1 MYNIS
6 KGRLELLRLLGS
18 DLQDT
23 VLVSDSL
30 LNWLRVTRRNLTD
43 ASKKLLWYSYILCD
57 KYEQCDTI
65 PIDVGEVSCIE
76 GGYRIT
82 IDSHD
87 LNYLMK
93 TNGVIENTSLDVVTK
108 GKNRTREEIQK
119 IVGELGSMA
128 VLEVTDEHFKA
139 IAFARTVEY
148 IKDTGEFYIDV
159 NREFIVAMREAV
171 EFSQVYGRL
180 QSATSYILTNAEL
193 LLYSWIVMNDKA
205 IETQKILGNVD
216 YQGVSFAELCSRLG
230 LNGRPIDNKK
240 VIDRCLEGINKKLGL
255 HIKLFPY
262 YKGRRL
268 VRIRFYC
275 EEGGVHVGK
284 YFGQKKST
292 NDSRPTTILVNLYKI
307 KYKAYYGKDLS
318 EREENKLHFAIV
330 DFFKNHAL
338 DFKDE
343 EDKDWFVDNVL
354 EGLFEKYDSLGY
366 SSPEFPR
373 FCANNLKTFVIDNI
387 INNIPNKKKES
398 TSSLTGKVGTVPMEH
413 QDWMDQGKEY
423 TDEDWEREY

>member
-6 KGRLELLRLLGS
+6 KGRLDLLRLLGS

-65 PIDVGEVSCIE
+65 SIDVGEVSCIE

-87 LNYLMK
+87 FNYLMK
-93 TNGVIENTSLDVVTK
+93 TSGVVENNSLDVVTK

-148 IKDTGEFYIDV
+148 IKESGTFYIDV
-159 NREFIVAMREAV
+159 NRDFIVAMREAV
-171 EFSQVYGRL
+171 KFSQVYGRL
-180 QSATSYILTNAEL
+180 QSATSYILTNGEL

-230 LNGRPIDNKK
+230 LNGKPKDNMI
-240 VIDRCLEGINKKLGL
+240 VINRCLEGINSKLGL
-255 HIKLFPY
+255 HIKSFPY

-284 YFGQKKST
+284 YFGEKKT
-292 NDSRPTTILVNLYKI
+292 NNGRPTNILVNLYKI
-307 KYKAYYGKDLS
+307 KYEKYYDCKLS
-318 EREENKLHFAIV
+318 EREESKLHFAIV
-330 DFFKNHAL
+330 EFFKSHSL
-338 DFKDE
+338 DFKKE
-343 EDKDWFVDNVL
+343 EDKDWFIENVL
-354 EGLFEKYDSLGY
+354 DVVFERYDKLGY
-366 SSPEFPR
+366 SSIDFPK
-373 FCANNLKTFVIDNI
+373 FCANNLKTWVIDNI
-387 INNIPNKKKES
+387 INNIPNKKKEDKG
-398 TSSLTGKVGTVPMEH
+398 SLTGVVSDFDSIVGESNKLDESEME
-413 QDWMDQGKEY
+413 EF
-423 TDEDWEREY
+423 

>member
-1 MYNIS
+1 MYNNS
-6 KGRLELLRLLGS
+6 KGRVELLRLLGS

-23 VLVSDSL
+23 ILVSDSL

-57 KYEQCDTI
+57 KYEHCDDI
-65 PIDVGEVSCIE
+65 PIDIGEVDCIE

-82 IDSHD
+82 IDPHD
-87 LNYLMK
+87 FNYLMR
-93 TNGVIENTSLDVVTK
+93 TSGVVENNSLDVITK

-139 IAFARTVEY
+139 IAFARRVEY
-148 IKDTGEFYIDV
+148 IKESGTFYIDV
-159 NREFIVAMREAV
+159 NRDFIVAMREAV
-171 EFSQVYGRL
+171 KFSQVYGRL
-180 QSATSYILTNAEL
+180 QSATSYILTNGEL

-240 VIDRCLEGINKKLGL
+240 VIDRCLYGINTKLGL

-284 YFGQKKST
+284 YFGEKKT
-292 NDSRPTTILVNLYKI
+292 NNGRPTNILVNLYKI
-307 KYKAYYGKDLS
+307 KYENYYGCKLS
-318 EREENKLHFAIV
+318 EREESKLHFAIV
-330 DFFKNHAL
+330 DFFKTHSL
-338 DFKDE
+338 DFKKE
-343 EDKDWFVDNVL
+343 EDKDWFIDNVL
-354 EGLFEKYDSLGY
+354 DVLFERYDKLGY
-366 SSPEFPR
+366 SSVDFPR
-373 FCANNLKTFVIDNI
+373 FCANNLKTWVIDNI
-387 INNIPNKKKES
+387 INDIPNKKKEDRG
-398 TSSLTGKVGTVPMEH
+398 SLTGVVSDYDSIVGDSNKLDESEME
-413 QDWMDQGKEY
+413 EF
-423 TDEDWEREY
+423 

>member
-1 MYNIS
+1 MYNFS
-6 KGRLELLRLLGS
+6 KGRESLLRLLGS

-23 VLVSDSL
+23 IVVSDTL

-65 PIDVGEVSCIE
+65 PIEAGEVAPIE

-82 IDSHD
+82 IAPHD
-87 LNYLMK
+87 FNYLMK
-93 TNGVIENTSLDVVTK
+93 TSGVIENNSLEVITK

-148 IKDTGEFYIDV
+148 IKETGEFYIDV

-180 QSATSYILTNAEL
+180 QSVTSYILTNGEL

-240 VIDRCLEGINKKLGL
+240 VIDRCLEGINTKLGL

-284 YFGQKKST
+284 YFGEKKT
-292 NDSRPTTILVNLYKI
+292 NNGRPTNILVNLYKI
-307 KYKAYYGKDLS
+307 KYENYYGCRLS
-318 EREENKLHFAIV
+318 EREESKLHFAIV
-330 DFFKNHAL
+330 DFFKTHSL
-338 DFKDE
+338 DFKKE
-343 EDKDWFVDNVL
+343 EDKDWFTDNVL
-354 EGLFEKYDSLGY
+354 DVLFERYDKLGY
-366 SSPEFPR
+366 SSVDFPR
-373 FCANNLKTFVIDNI
+373 FCANNLKTWVIDNI
-387 INNIPNKKKES
+387 INNIPNKKKEDKND
-398 TSSLTGKVGTVPMEH
+398 LTGKVGTVAMEH
-413 QDWMDQGKEY
+413 QDWMDIDVSNVD
-423 TDEDWEREY
+423 DEEVF

>member
-1 MYNIS
+1 MYNNS
-6 KGRLELLRLLGS
+6 KGRVELLRLLGS

-65 PIDVGEVSCIE
+65 SIDVGEVSCIE

-87 LNYLMK
+87 FNYLMK
-93 TNGVIENTSLDVVTK
+93 TSGVIENNSLDVITK

-148 IKDTGEFYIDV
+148 IKETGEFYIDV
-159 NREFIVAMREAV
+159 NREFILAMREAV
-171 EFSQVYGRL
+171 KFSQVYGRL
-180 QSATSYILTNAEL
+180 QSATSYILTNGEL

-255 HIKLFPY
+255 KIKSFPY

-275 EEGGVHVGK
+275 EEGE
-284 YFGQKKST
+284 SMW
-292 NDSRPTTILVNLYKI
+292 VNFLDNETVLKDVQTLKI
-307 KYKAYYGKDLS
+307 
-318 EREENKLHFAIV
+318 
-330 DFFKNHAL
+330 
-338 DFKDE
+338 
-343 EDKDWFVDNVL
+343 
-354 EGLFEKYDSLGY
+354 
-366 SSPEFPR
+366 
-373 FCANNLKTFVIDNI
+373 
-387 INNIPNKKKES
+387 
-398 TSSLTGKVGTVPMEH
+398 
-413 QDWMDQGKEY
+413 
-423 TDEDWEREY
+423 

>member
-6 KGRLELLRLLGS
+6 KGRMELLRLLGS

-57 KYEQCDTI
+57 KYEQCDNI
-65 PIDVGEVSCIE
+65 PIDVGEVASIE

-82 IDSHD
+82 IAPYEF
-87 LNYLMK
+87 NYLMK
-93 TNGVIENTSLDVVTK
+93 TSGVIENNSLDIITK

-119 IVGELGSMA
+119 IVTELGSMA

-148 IKDTGEFYIDV
+148 IKETGNFYIDV
-159 NREFIVAMREAV
+159 NREFILAMREAV
-171 EFSQVYGRL
+171 KFSQVYGRL
-180 QSATSYILTNAEL
+180 QSATSYILTNGEL

-230 LNGRPIDNKK
+230 LNGRPVDNKK
-240 VIDRCLEGINKKLGL
+240 VIDRCLCGINSKLGL
-255 HIKLFPY
+255 HIKVFPY

-284 YFGQKKST
+284 YFGEKKT
-292 NDSRPTTILVNLYKI
+292 NNGRPTNILVNLYKI
-307 KYKAYYGKDLS
+307 KYENYYGCKLS
-318 EREENKLHFAIV
+318 EREESKLHFAIV
-330 DFFKNHAL
+330 DFFKSHSL
-338 DFKDE
+338 DFKKE
-343 EDKDWFVDNVL
+343 EDKDWFIDNVL
-354 EGLFEKYDSLGY
+354 DVLFERYDKLGY
-366 SSPEFPR
+366 SSVDFPR
-373 FCANNLKTFVIDNI
+373 FCANNLKTWVIDNI
-387 INNIPNKKKES
+387 INDIPNKKKEDKND
-398 TSSLTGKVGTVPMEH
+398 LTGKVGTVAMEH
-413 QDWMDQGKEY
+413 QDWMDMDVSNVD
-423 TDEDWEREY
+423 DEEVF

>member
-6 KGRLELLRLLGS
+6 KGRLDLLRLLGS

-30 LNWLRVTRRNLTD
+30 LNWLRVTKRNLTD

-57 KYEQCDTI
+57 KYEQCDNI
-65 PIDVGEVSCIE
+65 SIDVGEVSCIE

-148 IKDTGEFYIDV
+148 IKESGTFYIDV
-159 NREFIVAMREAV
+159 NRDFIVAMREAV

-193 LLYSWIVMNDKA
+193 LLYSWIVMNDRA

-230 LNGRPIDNKK
+230 LNGKPKDNMI
-240 VIDRCLEGINKKLGL
+240 VINRCLEGINSKLGL

-284 YFGQKKST
+284 YFGEKKT
-292 NDSRPTTILVNLYKI
+292 NNGRPTNILVNLYKI
-307 KYKAYYGKDLS
+307 KYENYYGCKLS
-318 EREENKLHFAIV
+318 EREESKLHFAIV
-330 DFFKNHAL
+330 DFFKTHSL
-338 DFKDE
+338 DFKKE
-343 EDKDWFVDNVL
+343 EDKDWFTDNVL
-354 EGLFEKYDSLGY
+354 DVLFERYDKLGY
-366 SSPEFPR
+366 SSVDFPR
-373 FCANNLKTFVIDNI
+373 FCANNLKTWVIDNI
-387 INNIPNKKKES
+387 INDIPNKKKEDKND
-398 TSSLTGKVGTVPMEH
+398 LTGKVGTVAIEH
-413 QDWMDQGKEY
+413 QDWMDIDVSNVD
-423 TDEDWEREY
+423 DEEVF

>member
-1 MYNIS
+1 MYNII
-6 KGRLELLRLLGS
+6 KGRLDLLRLLGS

-230 LNGRPIDNKK
+230 LNGKPKDNMI
-240 VIDRCLEGINKKLGL
+240 VINRCLEGINSKLGL
-255 HIKLFPY
+255 HIKSFPY

-292 NDSRPTTILVNLYKI
+292 NDSRPTTILVNLYRI
-307 KYKAYYGKDLS
+307 KYQAYYGKELS

-330 DFFKNHAL
+330 EFFKNHAL
-338 DFKDE
+338 DFKNE
-343 EDKDWFVDNVL
+343 KDKDWFIDNVL
-354 EGLFEKYDSLGY
+354 DGLFEKYDSLGY
-366 SSPEFPR
+366 ASPEFPR
-373 FCANNLKTFVIDNI
+373 FYANNLKTWVIDNI
-387 INNIPNKKKES
+387 INNIPNKKKDDKG
-398 TSSLTGKVGTVPMEH
+398 SLTGVVSDYDSIVGNSNKLDESEME
-413 QDWMDQGKEY
+413 EF
-423 TDEDWEREY
+423 

>member
-6 KGRLELLRLLGS
+6 KGRVELLRLLGS

-57 KYEQCDTI
+57 KYEQCDNI
-65 PIDVGEVSCIE
+65 PIEAGEVAYIE

-82 IDSHD
+82 IDPHD
-87 LNYLMK
+87 FNYLMK
-93 TNGVIENTSLDVVTK
+93 TSGVVENSSLDIITK

-148 IKDTGEFYIDV
+148 IKESGTFYIDV
-159 NREFIVAMREAV
+159 NRDFIVAMREAV
-171 EFSQVYGRL
+171 KFSQVYGRL
-180 QSATSYILTNAEL
+180 QSATSYILTNGEL

-230 LNGRPIDNKK
+230 LSGRPIDNKK
-240 VIDRCLEGINKKLGL
+240 VIDRCLEGINSKLGL
-255 HIKLFPY
+255 HIKSFPY
-262 YKGRRL
+262 YKGKRL

-284 YFGQKKST
+284 YFGEKKT
-292 NDSRPTTILVNLYKI
+292 NNGRPTNILVNLYKI
-307 KYKAYYGKDLS
+307 KYENYYGCKLS
-318 EREENKLHFAIV
+318 EREESKLHFAIV
-330 DFFKNHAL
+330 DFFKSHSL
-338 DFKDE
+338 DFKKE
-343 EDKDWFVDNVL
+343 EDKDWFIDNVL
-354 EGLFEKYDSLGY
+354 DVLFERYDTLGY
-366 SSPEFPR
+366 SSVDFPR
-373 FCANNLKTFVIDNI
+373 FCANNLKTWVIDNI
-387 INNIPNKKKES
+387 INNIPNKKKEDK
-398 TSSLTGKVGTVPMEH
+398 SSLTGKVGTVAMEH
-413 QDWMDQGKEY
+413 QDWMDVDVSNVD
-423 TDEDWEREY
+423 DEEVF

>member
-6 KGRLELLRLLGS
+6 KGRLDLLRLLGS

-65 PIDVGEVSCIE
+65 SIDVGEVSCIE

-87 LNYLMK
+87 FNYLMK
-93 TNGVIENTSLDVVTK
+93 TSGVVENNSLDVVTK

-148 IKDTGEFYIDV
+148 IKESGTFYIDV
-159 NREFIVAMREAV
+159 NRDFIVAMREAV
-171 EFSQVYGRL
+171 KFSQVYGRL
-180 QSATSYILTNAEL
+180 QSATSYILTNGEL

-230 LNGRPIDNKK
+230 LNGKPKDNMI
-240 VIDRCLEGINKKLGL
+240 VINRCLEGINSKLGL
-255 HIKLFPY
+255 HIKSFPY

-284 YFGQKKST
+284 YFGEKKT
-292 NDSRPTTILVNLYKI
+292 NNGRPTNILVNLYKI
-307 KYKAYYGKDLS
+307 KYENYYGCKLS
-318 EREENKLHFAIV
+318 EREESKLHFAIV
-330 DFFKNHAL
+330 EFFKSHSL
-338 DFKDE
+338 DFKNE
-343 EDKDWFVDNVL
+343 EDKDWFIENVL
-354 EGLFEKYDSLGY
+354 DVVFERYDKLGY
-366 SSPEFPR
+366 SSIDFPK
-373 FCANNLKTFVIDNI
+373 FCANNLKTWVIDNI
-387 INNIPNKKKES
+387 INNIPNKKKEDKG
-398 TSSLTGKVGTVPMEH
+398 SLTGVVSDFDSIVGESNKLDESEME
-413 QDWMDQGKEY
+413 EF
-423 TDEDWEREY
+423 

>member
-6 KGRLELLRLLGS
+6 KGRLDLLRLLGS

-23 VLVSDSL
+23 ILVSDSL
-30 LNWLRVTRRNLTD
+30 LNWLRVTRRSLTD

-65 PIDVGEVSCIE
+65 SIDAGEVTCIE

-159 NREFIVAMREAV
+159 NREFVVAMREAV

-180 QSATSYILTNAEL
+180 QSATSYILTNSEL

-230 LNGRPIDNKK
+230 LNGKPKDNMI
-240 VIDRCLEGINKKLGL
+240 VINRCLEGINSKLGL

-292 NDSRPTTILVNLYKI
+292 NDSRPTTILVNLYRI
-307 KYKAYYGKDLS
+307 KYKAYYGKELS
-318 EREENKLHFAIV
+318 EREEDKLHFAIV
-330 DFFKNHAL
+330 EFFKNHAL
-338 DFKDE
+338 DFKKE

-413 QDWMDQGKEY
+413 QDWMDIDVSNVD
-423 TDEDWEREY
+423 DEEVF

>member
-6 KGRLELLRLLGS
+6 KGMVELLRLLGS

-23 VLVSDSL
+23 ILVSDSL

-43 ASKKLLWYSYILCD
+43 TSKKLLWYSYILCD

-65 PIDVGEVSCIE
+65 PIEAGEVACIE

-82 IDSHD
+82 IDPHD
-87 LNYLMK
+87 FNYLMK
-93 TNGVIENTSLDVVTK
+93 TSGVVENNSLDVVTK

-148 IKDTGEFYIDV
+148 IKESGTFYIDV
-159 NREFIVAMREAV
+159 NRDFIVAMREAV
-171 EFSQVYGRL
+171 KFSQVYGRL
-180 QSATSYILTNAEL
+180 QSATSYILTNGEL

-216 YQGVSFAELCSRLG
+216 YQGVSFAELCSRIG

-240 VIDRCLEGINKKLGL
+240 VIDRCLTGINSKLGL
-255 HIKLFPY
+255 HIKSFPY
-262 YKGRRL
+262 YKGKRL

-292 NDSRPTTILVNLYKI
+292 NDSRPTTILVNLYRI
-307 KYKAYYGKDLS
+307 KYKAYYGKELS

-330 DFFKNHAL
+330 EFFKNHAL
-338 DFKDE
+338 DFKNE
-343 EDKDWFVDNVL
+343 KDKDWFIDNVL
-354 EGLFEKYDSLGY
+354 DGLFEKYDSLGY
-366 SSPEFPR
+366 ASPEFPR
-373 FCANNLKTFVIDNI
+373 FYANNLKTWVIDNI
-387 INNIPNKKKES
+387 INNIPNKKKDDKG
-398 TSSLTGKVGTVPMEH
+398 SLTGVVSDYDSIVGNSNKLDESEME
-413 QDWMDQGKEY
+413 EF
-423 TDEDWEREY
+423 

>member
-6 KGRLELLRLLGS
+6 KGRLDLLRLLGS

-65 PIDVGEVSCIE
+65 SIDVGEVSCIE

-87 LNYLMK
+87 FNYLMK
-93 TNGVIENTSLDVVTK
+93 TSGVVENNSLDVVTR

-148 IKDTGEFYIDV
+148 IKESGTFYIDV
-159 NREFIVAMREAV
+159 NRDFIVAMREAV
-171 EFSQVYGRL
+171 KFSQVYGRL
-180 QSATSYILTNAEL
+180 QSATSYILTNGEL

-230 LNGRPIDNKK
+230 LNGKPKDNMI
-240 VIDRCLEGINKKLGL
+240 VINRCLEGINSKLGL
-255 HIKLFPY
+255 HIKSFPY

-284 YFGQKKST
+284 YFGERTSST
-292 NDSRPTTILVNLYKI
+292 NGRPTNILVNLYKI
-307 KYKAYYGKDLS
+307 KYEKYYDCKLS
-318 EREENKLHFAIV
+318 EREESKLHFAIV
-330 DFFKNHAL
+330 EFFKSHSL
-338 DFKDE
+338 DFKKE
-343 EDKDWFVDNVL
+343 EDKDWFIENVL
-354 EGLFEKYDSLGY
+354 DVVFERYDQLGY
-366 SSPEFPR
+366 SSIDFPK
-373 FCANNLKTFVIDNI
+373 FCANNLKTWVIDNI
-387 INNIPNKKKES
+387 INNIPNKKKEDK
-398 TSSLTGKVGTVPMEH
+398 SSLTGVVSDFDSIVGESNKLDESEME
-413 QDWMDQGKEY
+413 EF
-423 TDEDWEREY
+423 

>member
-6 KGRLELLRLLGS
+6 KGRVELLRLLGS

-23 VLVSDSL
+23 ILVSDSL

-57 KYEQCDTI
+57 KYEHCDNI
-65 PIDVGEVSCIE
+65 PIDAGEIASIE

-82 IDSHD
+82 IAPCEF
-87 LNYLMK
+87 NYLMK
-93 TNGVIENTSLDVVTK
+93 TSGVIENNSLDIITK

-119 IVGELGSMA
+119 IVTELGSMA

-148 IKDTGEFYIDV
+148 IKETGNFYIDV
-159 NREFIVAMREAV
+159 NREFILAMREAV
-171 EFSQVYGRL
+171 KFSQVYGRL
-180 QSATSYILTNAEL
+180 QSATSYILTNGEL
-193 LLYSWIVMNDKA
+193 LLYSWIVMNEKA

-230 LNGRPIDNKK
+230 LNGRPVDNKK
-240 VIDRCLEGINKKLGL
+240 VIDRCLCGINSKLGL
-255 HIKLFPY
+255 HIKVFPY

-284 YFGQKKST
+284 YFGEKKT
-292 NDSRPTTILVNLYKI
+292 NNGRPTNILVNLYKI
-307 KYKAYYGKDLS
+307 KYENYYGCKLS
-318 EREENKLHFAIV
+318 EREESKLHFAIV
-330 DFFKNHAL
+330 DFFKSHSL
-338 DFKDE
+338 DFKKE
-343 EDKDWFVDNVL
+343 EDKDWFIDNVL
-354 EGLFEKYDSLGY
+354 DVLFERYDKLGY
-366 SSPEFPR
+366 SSVDFPR
-373 FCANNLKTFVIDNI
+373 FCANNLKTWVIDNI
-387 INNIPNKKKES
+387 INDIPNKKKEDKND
-398 TSSLTGKVGTVPMEH
+398 LTGKVGTVAMEH
-413 QDWMDQGKEY
+413 QDWMDIDVSDVD
-423 TDEDWEREY
+423 DEEVF

>member
-6 KGRLELLRLLGS
+6 KGMVELLRLLGS

-23 VLVSDSL
+23 ILVSDSL

-43 ASKKLLWYSYILCD
+43 TSKKLLWYSYILCD

-65 PIDVGEVSCIE
+65 PIEAGEVACIE

-82 IDSHD
+82 IDPHD
-87 LNYLMK
+87 FNYLMK
-93 TNGVIENTSLDVVTK
+93 TSGVVENNSLDVVTK

-148 IKDTGEFYIDV
+148 IKESGTFYIDV
-159 NREFIVAMREAV
+159 NRDFIVAMREAV
-171 EFSQVYGRL
+171 KFSQVYGRL
-180 QSATSYILTNAEL
+180 QSATSYILTNGEL

-216 YQGVSFAELCSRLG
+216 YQGVSFAELCSRIG

-240 VIDRCLEGINKKLGL
+240 VIDRCLTGINSKLGL
-255 HIKLFPY
+255 HIKSFPY
-262 YKGRRL
+262 YKGKRL

-284 YFGQKKST
+284 YFGEKKT
-292 NDSRPTTILVNLYKI
+292 NNGRPTNILVNLYKI
-307 KYKAYYGKDLS
+307 KYENYYGCKLS
-318 EREENKLHFAIV
+318 EREESKLHFAIV
-330 DFFKNHAL
+330 DFFKTHSL
-338 DFKDE
+338 DFKKE
-343 EDKDWFVDNVL
+343 EDKDWFTDNVL
-354 EGLFEKYDSLGY
+354 DVLFERYDKLGY
-366 SSPEFPR
+366 SSVDFPR
-373 FCANNLKTFVIDNI
+373 FCANNLKTWVIDNI
-387 INNIPNKKKES
+387 INNIPNKKKEDKND
-398 TSSLTGKVGTVPMEH
+398 LTGKVGTVAMEH
-413 QDWMDQGKEY
+413 QDWMDIDVSNVD
-423 TDEDWEREY
+423 DEEVF

>member
-1 MYNIS
+1 MYNFS
-6 KGRLELLRLLGS
+6 KGRESLLRLLGS

-23 VLVSDSL
+23 IVVSDTL

-65 PIDVGEVSCIE
+65 PIEAGEVAPIE

-82 IDSHD
+82 IDPHD
-87 LNYLMK
+87 FNYLMK
-93 TNGVIENTSLDVVTK
+93 TSGVIENNSLEVITK

-148 IKDTGEFYIDV
+148 IKETGEFYIDV

-180 QSATSYILTNAEL
+180 QSATSYILTNGEL
-193 LLYSWIVMNDKA
+193 LLYSWIIMNDKA

-240 VIDRCLEGINKKLGL
+240 VIDRCLEGINSKLGL
-255 HIKLFPY
+255 HIKSFPY

-275 EEGGVHVGK
+275 EDGGVHVGK

-330 DFFKNHAL
+330 DFFKTHSL
-338 DFKDE
+338 DFKKE
-343 EDKDWFVDNVL
+343 EDKDWFTDNVL
-354 EGLFEKYDSLGY
+354 DVLFERYDKLGY
-366 SSPEFPR
+366 SSVDFPR
-373 FCANNLKTFVIDNI
+373 FCANNLKTWVIDNI
-387 INNIPNKKKES
+387 INNIPNKKKEDRG
-398 TSSLTGKVGTVPMEH
+398 SLTGVVSDYDSIVGDSNKLDESEME
-413 QDWMDQGKEY
+413 EF
-423 TDEDWEREY
+423 

>member
-6 KGRLELLRLLGS
+6 KGRLDLLRLLGS

-65 PIDVGEVSCIE
+65 SIDVGEVSCIE

-93 TNGVIENTSLDVVTK
+93 TNGVIQNTSLDVVTK

-230 LNGRPIDNKK
+230 LNGKPKDNMI
-240 VIDRCLEGINKKLGL
+240 VINRCLEGINSKLGL

-284 YFGQKKST
+284 YFGEKKT
-292 NDSRPTTILVNLYKI
+292 NNGRPTNILVNLYKI
-307 KYKAYYGKDLS
+307 KYENYYGCKLS
-318 EREENKLHFAIV
+318 EREESKLHFAIV
-330 DFFKNHAL
+330 DFFKTHSL
-338 DFKDE
+338 DFKKE
-343 EDKDWFVDNVL
+343 EDKDWFIDNVL
-354 EGLFEKYDSLGY
+354 DVLFERYDKLGY
-366 SSPEFPR
+366 SSVDFPR
-373 FCANNLKTFVIDNI
+373 FCANNLKTWIIDNI
-387 INNIPNKKKES
+387 INNIPNKKKEDK
-398 TSSLTGKVGTVPMEH
+398 SSLTGKVGTVPMEH
-413 QDWMDQGKEY
+413 QDWMNSGKEY
-423 TDEDWEREY
+423 TDEDWEEEY